1 MFPTTAA
8 VAAVLLAVAPP
19 AAAGPGYTVCSVVR
33 TVARL
38 GWSAGADGIYRV
50 TAYQRP
56 YTITVVLPYELSSS
70 SRASASRR

>member
-1 MFPTTAA
+1 M
-8 VAAVLLAVAPP
+8 AAVLLAVAPP